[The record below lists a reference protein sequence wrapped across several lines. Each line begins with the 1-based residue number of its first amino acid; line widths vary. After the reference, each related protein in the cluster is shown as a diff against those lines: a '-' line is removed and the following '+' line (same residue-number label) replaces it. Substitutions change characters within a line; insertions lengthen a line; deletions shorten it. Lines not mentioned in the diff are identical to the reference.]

1 MTDLLI
7 ETQMRLHNGVFHYRL
22 LQCRH
27 LCHPFSVMWS
37 RPGWNFHSKLFRSR
51 KWIWDQIATAV
62 SGCRR
67 AVGTREHVPPPL
79 FGTLLNLISTRGTD
93 YAHHIT
99 TIPPDFWTVRRVCK
113 RNFLKII
120 NLYRVNAPTSWES
133 SISTEN
139 STIST
144 VNATQCDPG
153 AGKSVW
159 YIFID
164 FLL

>member
-1 MTDLLI
+1 MTPL
-7 ETQMRLHNGVFHYRL
+7 VFGR
-22 LQCRH
+22 
-27 LCHPFSVMWS
+27 SVNPEGTKQYS
-37 RPGWNFHSKLFRSR
+37 LVNP
-51 KWIWDQIATAV
+51 IPI
-62 SGCRR
+62 R
-67 AVGTREHVPPPL
+67 AA
-79 FGTLLNLISTRGTD
+79 D

-153 AGKSVW
+153 AGKS
-159 YIFID
+159 IFLFIV
-164 FLL
+164 FSFNN